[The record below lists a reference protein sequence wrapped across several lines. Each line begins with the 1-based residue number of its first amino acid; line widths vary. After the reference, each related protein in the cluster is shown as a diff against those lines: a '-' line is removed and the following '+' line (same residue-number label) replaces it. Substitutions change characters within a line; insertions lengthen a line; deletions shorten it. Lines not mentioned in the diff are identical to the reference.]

1 MQHNNN
7 KGRGISLVLVLAIIA
22 LFVWTI
28 TSTSALPTADY
39 SDVVKQFID
48 GEVTEYSLDLSSG
61 KLTYSLKSDTVGV
74 VHSYSVPNVE
84 LFLMDI
90 HDSSL
95 EKLNNNDIKFTY
107 KAGKNIWSTLLSF
120 LPTILLF
127 AVIIF
132 FYISMSQQGGKIS
145 GISKARIHKASD
157 NLSQKTFADVA
168 GADEEKAELSE
179 IVEFL
184 KNPDK
189 FNTLGAK
196 IPKGVLLEGPPGTGK
211 TLLAKAVAGEAGVP
225 FNSISGSDFVELYV
239 GVGAS
244 RVRDLFDNAK
254 KQRPC
259 IIFIDE
265 IDAVG
270 RQRGTGLGG
279 GHDEREQT
287 LNQIL
292 VEMDGFAENEG
303 VIVIAA
309 TNRADILDPALL
321 RPGRFDRRIYVGAP
335 DIKGREEILKVHSRN
350 KPLGPDVN
358 LNVIAKQTIGF
369 TGADLEN
376 LLNEAALMAARKNR
390 KAITQEDIEEA
401 SIKVIAGPEKKS
413 RVVTERDRKI
423 TAYHESG
430 HAIAGYYACPNEFV
444 QQISIISRGPAAGY
458 TISLPETDD
467 QHQTKKQMS
476 SQIVM
481 MLGGRVAEA
490 VFMDDISAGASN
502 DLERV
507 TLLAKTMVT
516 RLGFSDKLGP
526 IVYGTDPSE
535 VFLGRDLTHTSNYSD
550 ETLGLIDEEIKALVE
565 DAYKR
570 CESILTE
577 HTDQVHLLAAA
588 LLEKEKLD
596 SDEFKKLMSG
606 ETLDDNP
613 VLETDDV
620 VESAE
625 SPAETSESRDVN
637 E

>member
-22 LFVWTI
+22 LFVWLI

-577 HTDQVHLLAAA
+577 HTDQVHLIAAA